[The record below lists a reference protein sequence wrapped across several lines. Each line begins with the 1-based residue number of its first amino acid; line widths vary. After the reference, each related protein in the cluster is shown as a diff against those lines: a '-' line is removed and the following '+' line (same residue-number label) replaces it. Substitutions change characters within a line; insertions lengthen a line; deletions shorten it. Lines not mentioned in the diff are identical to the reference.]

1 MNTLLRTVLAVIIAV
16 AGLEI
21 LLAAGRFRP
30 YALLAG
36 ASAAALTLGALR
48 LLVTVGAHRRSST
61 PADTWRD
68 DALVR
73 WQART
78 RILIDWADGSRGEW
92 DRHLRPILAREFLM
106 ATGKR
111 GGPAGVGRTGN
122 TAATG
127 LMTFGPQLWAWVDP
141 QGADYDRRDEAGPG
155 REVLDAIL
163 VRLEQ
168 L

>member
-1 MNTLLRTVLAVIIAV
+1 
-16 AGLEI
+16 
-21 LLAAGRFRP
+21 
-30 YALLAG
+30 
-36 ASAAALTLGALR
+36 
-48 LLVTVGAHRRSST
+48 LVTVGARRPTST

-78 RILIDWADGSRGEW
+78 RILIDWADGSRGQW

-106 ATGKR
+106 ATGRR
-111 GGPAGVGRTGN
+111 GGPAGVGRAEN

-141 QGADYDRRDEAGPG
+141 GGADYSRQDEPAPG
-155 REVLDAIL
+155 RPTLDAIL
-163 VRLEQ
+163 MRLEQ